1 VQSCP
6 TGIIPRATPRGFIH
20 ALGRVKI
27 SSGHSWQRS
36 HHKGQLAYNILDI
49 IFSAIGTAQ
58 YFCLPLIY
66 MPVFNVCFSFGT
78 FEVFYTEV
86 SDNQVKSQKRQFSIL
101 NISDSHMACASAV
114 VQYSI
119 ISVIMLRVIMCE

>member
-1 VQSCP
+1 
-6 TGIIPRATPRGFIH
+6 
-20 ALGRVKI
+20 
-27 SSGHSWQRS
+27 
-36 HHKGQLAYNILDI
+36 
-49 IFSAIGTAQ
+49 
-58 YFCLPLIY
+58 

-119 ISVIMLRVIMCE
+119 ISVIMLRVIMCEWLLTVSRVLAAGIPQFK